1 MHSAHELIVAA
12 ASRTPEQPALVDD
25 LTGLSLTYRELLEEV
40 DAIAAALAERGV
52 ARGMRFAT
60 VLPNNIE
67 HCLTIL
73 ALARLGAVPA
83 LMNARLPPGELAQL
97 MEQAGVVGAI
107 LLSDPTL
114 VAVTRGVVGSSG
126 TVLCAGAAVEG
137 AEAFAECRGDID
149 ELPPVPEVER
159 DELAYIFYTSGT
171 TGLPKGVLL
180 SHKTTL
186 PRIVWISALTGV
198 RAGTHTR
205 TLGMAPLSHAIGFY
219 GNFLMSLAYSGTYF
233 TSSTFDPESVL
244 SCIERNEIS
253 LVFTV
258 PTFYF
263 ALMSAPGYRPE
274 RLSSIRNLMWGGA
287 TIRPDLLRSI
297 NEDLDVT
304 TSHLYGTTETMVS
317 LYNHA
322 PGDEPTRLRPGLFSS
337 VRLVEF
343 GGGPDDLVGVGE
355 EGELLISA
363 ASDTIFDGYLDMQ
376 DETAEKVRDGWYH
389 TGDTFRLRPDGDLE
403 YSGRVDD
410 IIRSGGENVHPD
422 EVEAALSDHP
432 AVGDLGVVGFPDD
445 YWGEMVVACV
455 VCNDDT
461 SVAELDSWCRE
472 GPLAD
477 YKRPRGYLMLES
489 LPRNAANKL
498 LRTELRMIDPGI
510 LQRI

>member
-1 MHSAHELIVAA
+1 
-12 ASRTPEQPALVDD
+12 
-25 LTGLSLTYRELLEEV
+25 
-40 DAIAAALAERGV
+40 
-52 ARGMRFAT
+52 
-60 VLPNNIE
+60 
-67 HCLTIL
+67 
-73 ALARLGAVPA
+73 
-83 LMNARLPPGELAQL
+83 
-97 MEQAGVVGAI
+97 
-107 LLSDPTL
+107 
-114 VAVTRGVVGSSG
+114 
-126 TVLCAGAAVEG
+126 
-137 AEAFAECRGDID
+137 
-149 ELPPVPEVER
+149 
-159 DELAYIFYTSGT
+159 
-171 TGLPKGVLL
+171 
-180 SHKTTL
+180 
-186 PRIVWISALTGV
+186 
-198 RAGTHTR
+198 
-205 TLGMAPLSHAIGFY
+205 
-219 GNFLMSLAYSGTYF
+219 
-233 TSSTFDPESVL
+233 
-244 SCIERNEIS
+244 
-253 LVFTV
+253 
-258 PTFYF
+258 
-263 ALMSAPGYRPE
+263 
-274 RLSSIRNLMWGGA
+274 MWGGA

-322 PGDEPTRLRPGLFSS
+322 PGDEPTRLQPGLFSS

-376 DETAEKVRDGWYH
+376 DETAGKVRDGWYH

-455 VCNDDT
+455 VCDDDT

>member
-1 MHSAHELIVAA
+1 MHSAYELIAAA
-12 ASRTPEQPALVDD
+12 ASRTPGQPALVDD
-25 LTGLSLTYRELLEEV
+25 LTGLSFTYGELLDEV
-40 DAIAAALAERGV
+40 DAVAAALAERGV

-83 LMNARLPPGELAQL
+83 LMNARLTPGELAQL
-97 MEQAGVVGAI
+97 MEQAGVVGA
-107 LLSDPTL
+107 LLVPDPTL
-114 VAVTRGVVGSSG
+114 VAATREVVGSSG
-126 TVLCAGAAVEG
+126 TVLCAGGATEG
-137 AEAFAECRGDID
+137 AEAFGECRGDVD
-149 ELPPVPEVER
+149 GLPPVPEVER

-180 SHKTTL
+180 CHKTTL

-198 RAGTHTR
+198 RAGTHIR
-205 TLGMAPLSHAIGFY
+205 TLGLAPLSHAIGFY

-287 TIRPDLLRSI
+287 TIRPDLLRLI

-343 GGGPDDLVGVGE
+343 GGGADDLVEVGE

-363 ASDTIFDGYLDMQ
+363 ASDAIFDGYLEMPDA
-376 DETAEKVRDGWYH
+376 TAEKIRDGWYH
-389 TGDTFRLRPDGDLE
+389 TGDTFRLRQDGDLE
-403 YSGRVDD
+403 YSGRMDD
-410 IIRSGGENVHPD
+410 IIRSGGENIHPD
-422 EVEAALSDHP
+422 EVEAALSNHP
-432 AVGDLGVVGFPDD
+432 EVSDVGVVGFPDD

-455 VCNDDT
+455 VSEDAA
-461 SVAELDSWCRE
+461 SVGELDSWCRE
-472 GPLAD
+472 GPLAA
-477 YKRPRGYLMLES
+477 YKRPRGYLFMES

-498 LRTELRMIDPGI
+498 LRTELRKLGLGS